1 MANVHT
7 LSKRTC
13 HKVEHQ
19 GVQGVSGPTS
29 TTRSTI
35 RLRGSLDLEGKIDP
49 CHISLCIIS
58 RSTMLLIVQDLQP
71 NLNEGL
77 QYVKNTGSLFAYL
90 DISTDSSVVC

>member
-35 RLRGSLDLEGKIDP
+35 RLSGSLDLEGKIDP
-49 CHISLCIIS
+49 SHISL
-58 RSTMLLIVQDLQP
+58 STMLLIVQDLQP